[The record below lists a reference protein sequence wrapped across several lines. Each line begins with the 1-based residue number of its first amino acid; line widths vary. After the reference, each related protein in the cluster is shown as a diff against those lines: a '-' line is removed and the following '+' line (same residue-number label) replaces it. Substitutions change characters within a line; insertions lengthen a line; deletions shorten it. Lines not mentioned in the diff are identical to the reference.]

1 MSDVVKVYCED
12 CKIYYKVYPT
22 GMTCNYRKEYV
33 KEIDSNIFIPICV
46 KCKKRIYM
54 VDEQ

>member
-1 MSDVVKVYCED
+1 MSDSVKVYCED

-22 GMTCNYRKEYV
+22 GMTCDYRKEYV
-33 KEIDSNIFIPICV
+33 KEIDSNIFLPICT

-54 VDEQ
+54 VDE